1 MSTPLLNS
9 ATVVQLRDINARSL
23 TMPVVLRRGTAA
35 LTTQSVYI
43 DPSSV
48 SQGRS
53 DGGEAATGQLRL
65 YGRHDMDIA
74 QGDRL
79 TYVGSV
85 YEVVY
90 VWPDRDVLTVAAIEV
105 RQ

>member
-1 MSTPLLNS
+1 
-9 ATVVQLRDINARSL
+9 
-23 TMPVVLRRGTAA
+23 
-35 LTTQSVYI
+35 
-43 DPSSV
+43 
-48 SQGRS
+48 
-53 DGGEAATGQLRL
+53 
-65 YGRHDMDIA
+65 MDIA